1 MGVLCLKY
9 STINEQFYGTAE
21 GRKILNSRYWPDKL
35 KDYRM
40 LENKYLLENM
50 KEGKTLLDVG
60 CGNGVHL
67 ILLQSR
73 MKRLIGI
80 DCSENIVNEAERLT
94 KNFSNT
100 LVFRQNI
107 KTITLEEKFDYII
120 CMFNTFG
127 NIDGG
132 SQVAFIKKITELIK
146 PDGRIF
152 LSVYSEKAK
161 NTQIEFYKN
170 IGLTVA
176 DFDDNF
182 VYTDKFIS
190 ERFTK
195 EKIVEIVGMNKGLK
209 IQNIIKLNDISRIV
223 NIRRKSAL

>member
-1 MGVLCLKY
+1 M
-9 STINEQFYGTAE
+9 NEQFYGTAE
-21 GRKILNSRYWPDKL
+21 GRKILDSRYWPNKL
-35 KDYRM
+35 KEYRM

-94 KNFSNT
+94 KNFSNI

-170 IGLTVA
+170 IGLAVVGL
-176 DFDDNF
+176 DNNF
-182 VYTDKFIS
+182 VYTDKFVS

-195 EKIVEIVGMNKGLK
+195 EKMVEIVAMNKRLK

>member
-1 MGVLCLKY
+1 LKY

>member
-1 MGVLCLKY
+1 
-9 STINEQFYGTAE
+9 
-21 GRKILNSRYWPDKL
+21 
-35 KDYRM
+35 
-40 LENKYLLENM
+40 
-50 KEGKTLLDVG
+50 
-60 CGNGVHL
+60 
-67 ILLQSR
+67 
-73 MKRLIGI
+73 
-80 DCSENIVNEAERLT
+80 
-94 KNFSNT
+94 
-100 LVFRQNI
+100 
-107 KTITLEEKFDYII
+107 
-120 CMFNTFG
+120 MFNTFG

>member
-1 MGVLCLKY
+1 MKY